1 MPQPNTFLSVRGLSH
16 TYHTKN
22 GETPALKDIHFDLF
36 TGEFAAIIG
45 PSGCGKSTLLELI
58 AGLIPLQKG
67 SLRYPFLNQPPSIG
81 YMLQKD
87 HLLEYRTIYKN
98 IILGLE
104 IQHRLTEKNLEYVQK
119 LMQQYDI
126 ADFADS
132 YPRELSGGMRQRAAL
147 IRTLALKPDD
157 SITFFM
163 VRGPRGIEFIKH
175 KYYDIYLS
183 MAIEQ
188 VTGKQFKILFTDS
201 NSAASQPEPA
211 KVTVPAEYIGN
222 LNPRY
227 TFDTFVV
234 GPTNKMAH
242 AVSVAVAESPG
253 GAYNPLFLYGGAG
266 LGKTHLMHSI
276 AHHII
281 NNRPDLRVLYVT
293 SEKFTNELIDSLK
306 HDKNKEFR
314 DKYRNID
321 VLLID
326 DIQFIIG
333 KESTQEEFFHT
344 FNELHEAKKQIVIS
358 SDKHPREIATL
369 EERLRSRFEWGIT
382 ADIQPPDYETKM
394 AILKKRAELE
404 RLDIDPEVMQYVAT
418 NINSNIRELEGALN
432 KIFVFANLE
441 KKPVTLEL
449 AENALKDT
457 IECQKEVTPQLI
469 MDVVAEHYNISVSD
483 IISKKK
489 NKEIANPRQICMYL
503 SRKYTD
509 YSLQNIGK
517 IMGNRDH
524 TTVIHG
530 HDKIN
535 KMLET
540 DETLT
545 SNLDIII
552 KKLNPPT

>member
-1 MPQPNTFLSVRGLSH
+1 MKEQIKANWKKILDILIKEQDVTQVAVHTWIEPLIIQSVTDNT
-16 TYHTKN
+16 
-22 GETPALKDIHFDLF
+22 
-36 TGEFAAIIG
+36 
-45 PSGCGKSTLLELI
+45 
-58 AGLIPLQKG
+58 
-67 SLRYPFLNQPPSIG
+67 
-81 YMLQKD
+81 
-87 HLLEYRTIYKN
+87 
-98 IILGLE
+98 
-104 IQHRLTEKNLEYVQK
+104 
-119 LMQQYDI
+119 
-126 ADFADS
+126 
-132 YPRELSGGMRQRAAL
+132 
-147 IRTLALKPDD
+147 
-157 SITFFM
+157 ITFF
-163 VRGPRGIEFIKH
+163 VSRGPRGIEFIKH
-175 KYYDIYLS
+175 KYYDVLLS

-188 VTGKQFKILFTDS
+188 VTGHQFEILFTDS
-201 NSAASQPEPA
+201 P
-211 KVTVPAEYIGN
+211 VTEETSVEEKPIQKTNTSVPTEYLGN

-253 GAYNPLFLYGGAG
+253 GSYNPLFLYGGAG

-281 NNRPDLRVLYVT
+281 NNRKDLRVLYVT

-358 SDKHPREIATL
+358 SDKHPREISTL

-382 ADIQPPDYETKM
+382 ADIQPPDYETRM

-404 RLDIDPEVMQYVAT
+404 NLEIDTEVMQYVAN
-418 NINSNIRELEGALN
+418 NITSNIRELEGALN
-432 KIFVFANLE
+432 KIYVFANLE
-441 KKPVTLEL
+441 KRPVTLPL
-449 AENALKDT
+449 AEEALKDI
-457 IECQKEVTPQLI
+457 IETQKEITPEVI
-469 MDVVAEHYNISVSD
+469 MEIVAEHYNISVSD
-483 IISKKK
+483 LLSRKK

-503 SRKYTD
+503 SRKYTNT
-509 YSLQNIGK
+509 SLQAIGK
-517 IMGNRDH
+517 SMGNRDH
-524 TTVIHG
+524 TTVMHG
-530 HDKIN
+530 SDKIAD
-535 KMLET
+535 LLT
-540 DETLT
+540 RDELLK
-545 SNLDIII
+545 SNIEILV